1 MIVVA
6 DTGPL
11 HYLILI
17 DHADLLHRLYGE
29 VVIPDA
35 VATELASRSAPT
47 AVRNWLSRPPTWLSV
62 VSVEADRV
70 QEVTDQLDLGER
82 AAIALAGTLHA
93 DLLLIDD
100 AAGRAEA
107 RRRSLRVTGTLGVL
121 RAAAERGLV
130 DVPELIVRL
139 KATNFY
145 ADEALLKSAFGRW
158 IES

>member
-6 DTGPL
+6 DSGPL
-11 HYLILI
+11 HYLILL
-17 DHADLLHRLYGE
+17 DHADLLHRFYDE
-29 VVIPDA
+29 VVVPEA
-35 VATELASRSAPT
+35 VAIELSTPSAPVV
-47 AVRNWLSRPPTWLSV
+47 VREWISRAPSWLSV
-62 VSVEADRV
+62 VPVEPDQV

-82 AAIALAGTLHA
+82 AALALAGKLHA

-107 RRRSLRVTGTLGVL
+107 KRRSLRVTGTLGVL
-121 RAAAERGLV
+121 RVAAERGLV
-130 DVPELIVRL
+130 NVPELIVRL

-145 ADEALLKSAFGRW
+145 VDEALLKSAFGRW

>member
-6 DTGPL
+6 DTGPAAL
-11 HYLILI
+11 S
-17 DHADLLHRLYGE
+17 DSARARCTASWYGTLFA
-29 VVIPDA
+29 IGA
-35 VATELASRSAPT
+35 
-47 AVRNWLSRPPTWLSV
+47 AVRDWLSRAPAWFSV
-62 VSVEADRV
+62 VPVEADRI

-82 AAIALAGTLHA
+82 AAIALAGTIHA

-107 RRRSLRVTGTLGVL
+107 KRVTGTLGVL

-130 DVPELIVRL
+130 NVPELVTRL
-139 KATNFY
+139 KATTFY

-158 IES
+158 LE